1 MNGNCFAPLSKL
13 STMMRFT
20 SSAHCS
26 FAPCPAPGSVTSRD
40 WGVLLGGEEKEFKR
54 KRKEVGVC
62 QTNGSLLPPTCS
74 LKASQSLGKQ
84 TCITP
89 PRRVIPSQQTPNP
102 PVRIEHLPNLVTQAR
117 RRYQFITAR
126 SALTAL
132 ALTALTLPHCPHCA
146 ALRLTALFGLTRS
159 ALAAVLSP

>member
-1 MNGNCFAPLSKL
+1 MN
-13 STMMRFT
+13 
-20 SSAHCS
+20 
-26 FAPCPAPGSVTSRD
+26 
-40 WGVLLGGEEKEFKR
+40 E
-54 KRKEVGVC
+54 
-62 QTNGSLLPPTCS
+62 SLLQPTGS

-89 PRRVIPSQQTPNP
+89 HRRVIPSQQTPNP

-132 ALTALTLPHCPHCA
+132 TALTLPHCPHCA
-146 ALRLTALFGLTRS
+146 SLRLAALFGLTRS